1 MTAPLDDSWTDSN
14 KRYLSASLA
23 RLRRILESHCK
34 KDAQPDAANVGRP
47 SAQNPD
53 WLAGPSSAPYS
64 LDILCSAFSL
74 TSFERDILLLCAGI
88 ELESDFSSLCA
99 SAQGDHSRP
108 FPTFGLALASL
119 PDAHWSAIT
128 GASPLRRWRMIEIDL
143 NEALTSSRLRID
155 ESVLHFLVGISY
167 NDERLA
173 GLARPLGA
181 GADLAPSHRFLAER
195 MAQAWSN
202 AAGNSALPVLQ
213 LCGPEAE
220 TKRDIAA
227 AACRILGLNLDMVTA
242 ASIPTDAGEMNTFI
256 RLLERKSALH
266 AGAIFLDCEEQDPSN
281 LASARSVQHLLSDI
295 VCPLIISSR
304 RMRQEIVNRV
314 SLSFEV
320 FRPKPEEQRLIWQS
334 YLGEAIKEMNG
345 QLDAILSQFD
355 LSVSAIKSVSED
367 VQSGMKLGNS
377 SAAGQV
383 DDHQNGSIKAE
394 LWDTCRRI
402 SRYRME
408 DLAWRIEPA
417 ANWDDLVL
425 PDHQLQVLR
434 SIAMHVRN
442 RSTVYKA
449 WGFAKKNTQG
459 MGISALFAGASG
471 TGKTMAAEVLASE
484 LRLDL
489 YRIDLSSV
497 VSKYI
502 GETEKNLRRV
512 FDAAEQGG
520 AILLFDEADALFG
533 KRSEVRDSHDRYAN
547 IEVSYL
553 LQRMEAYRGLAI
565 LTTNMKNAL
574 DTAFLRRIRFV
585 VQFPFPDFAERASIW
600 KRMFPVETPAYG
612 LDFTKLSRLNVAGG
626 NIKNIALNAAFL
638 AADAG
643 VPVGMAHIKRAAQAE
658 YAKLDR
664 PLTEAEIGGWL

>member
-1 MTAPLDDSWTDSN
+1 MSTSPDDCWTEAN
-14 KRYLSASLA
+14 KRYLSASLS
-23 RLRRILESHCK
+23 RLREILVSHCK
-34 KDAQPDAANVGRP
+34 KDAEQEAANIGEP

-53 WLAGPSSAPYS
+53 LVAGIAPGPYS

-88 ELESDFSSLCA
+88 ELESDFSSICA
-99 SAQGDHSRP
+99 SAQGNHSRP
-108 FPTFGLALASL
+108 YPTFGLALAAL
-119 PDAHWSAIT
+119 PDAHWSALT
-128 GASPLRRWRMIEIDL
+128 SASPLRRWRMIEIDP

-181 GADLAPSHRFLAER
+181 RADLAPSHRSLADK
-195 MAQAWSN
+195 MAQAWSK
-202 AAGNSALPVLQ
+202 AAKKSALPVLQ

-220 TKRDIAA
+220 TKRDIAS
-227 AACRILGLNLDMVTA
+227 AACRILSLNLDIVTA
-242 ASIPTDAGEMNTFI
+242 ASIPTDAGELYTFV

-266 AGAIFLDCEEQDPSN
+266 AGAIFLDCEEEDPAN
-281 LASARSVQHLLSDI
+281 LAMARSIKHLLSDI
-295 VCPLIISSR
+295 LCPLIISTR
-304 RMRQEIVNRV
+304 GMRPEIVSRV

-320 FRPKPEEQRLIWQS
+320 SRPKPDEQRLIWQS
-334 YLGEAIKEMNG
+334 YLGEAITGMNG
-345 QLDAILSQFD
+345 QLDAILSQFN
-355 LSVSAIKSVSED
+355 LGAGAIKSISED
-367 VQSGMKLGNS
+367 VQSRMMLDNS
-377 SAAGQV
+377 SATSQADERQ
-383 DDHQNGSIKAE
+383 DSSLKAA
-394 LWDTCRRI
+394 LWDACRRV
-402 SRYRME
+402 SSYRMD

-417 ANWDDLVL
+417 AYWDDLIL

-442 RSTVYKA
+442 RSTVYEA
-449 WGFAKKNTQG
+449 WGFARKNSQG

-512 FDAAEQGG
+512 FDAAEEGG

-533 KRSEVRDSHDRYAN
+533 KRSEIRDSHDRYAN

-553 LQRMEAYRGLAI
+553 LQKMEAYRGLAI

-585 VQFPFPDFAERASIW
+585 VQFPFPDFAERALIW
-600 KRMFPVETPAYG
+600 KRMFPDETPTQG

-643 VPVGMAHIKRAAQAE
+643 VPVGMAHIKRAASAE

>member
-1 MTAPLDDSWTDSN
+1 MNTPLGDSWTEAN

-23 RLRRILESHCK
+23 RLREILESHCK
-34 KDAQPDAANVGRP
+34 KDAHPDAADVGRP
-47 SAQNPD
+47 SAKNTVCP
-53 WLAGPSSAPYS
+53 AGPHPSQYS
-64 LDILCSAFSL
+64 LDILCSTFSL

-99 SAQGDHSRP
+99 SAQGDHARRY
-108 FPTFGLALASL
+108 PTFSLALAAL
-119 PDAHWSAIT
+119 PDPHWSALT
-128 GASPLRRWRMIEIDL
+128 CASPLRRWRMIEIDL
-143 NEALTSSRLRID
+143 NDALTSSRLRID
-155 ESVLHFLVGISY
+155 ESVLHFLVGLSY
-167 NDERLA
+167 TDERLA
-173 GLARPLGA
+173 GLARPLSRV
-181 GADLAPSHRFLAER
+181 ADLAPSHKSLAGR
-195 MAQAWSN
+195 MAEAWSK

-227 AACRILGLNLDMVTA
+227 DACRILGLNLDMVQA
-242 ASIPTDAGEMNTFI
+242 ASIPTDASDRNTLI
-256 RLLERKSALH
+256 RLLERKSSLNAC
-266 AGAIFLDCEEQDPSN
+266 AIFLDCEELDPAN
-281 LASARSVQHLLSDI
+281 LAASRSVQHLISDI
-295 VCPLIISSR
+295 VSPLIISSR
-304 RMRQEIVNRV
+304 GMRPEIVNRV

-320 FRPKPEEQRLIWQS
+320 SRPKPDEQRLIWQS

-355 LSVSAIKSVSED
+355 LSVGAIKSVSED
-367 VQSGMKLGNS
+367 VQAKMNLDNT
-377 SAAGQV
+377 SAASHLEDRQ
-383 DDHQNGSIKAE
+383 DGSFETA

-402 SRYRME
+402 SRYRMQ
-408 DLAWRIEPA
+408 DQAWRIEPA
-417 ANWDDLVL
+417 ADWDDLVL

-442 RSTVYKA
+442 RSTVYEA
-449 WGFAKKNTQG
+449 WGFARKNSQG

-502 GETEKNLRRV
+502 GETEKNLRKV
-512 FDAAEQGG
+512 FDAAEEGG
-520 AILLFDEADALFG
+520 AVLLFDEADALFG

-585 VQFPFPDFAERASIW
+585 VHFPFPDFAERALIW
-600 KRMFPVETPAYG
+600 KRMFPAEAPTQG
-612 LDFTKLSRLNVAGG
+612 LDFAKLSRLNVAGG

-643 VPVGMAHIKRAAQAE
+643 VPVGMAHIKRAASTE